1 MPLPSLKKYVLIIP
15 DGAADLETIDGKTP
29 LEAAKIPYMDLM
41 AKLGTSGLMK
51 TLFQDLDKGSLVA
64 QMGILGWDPHRYY
77 PHGRASAEA
86 LAMGANM
93 NNGDLAF
100 RVNLVLRENNTLI
113 NYSANHIEDSS
124 AKKLIQRVNSAIGSE
139 FPDFELIN
147 SFSFRNVL
155 IIRNI
160 KLEPFQFICPQPH
173 ENHGTDF
180 DFGQLVIPRNNQ
192 GHYWARKIN
201 EYLRLAN
208 EVLKCEEAN
217 ALFPWNPSAPL
228 LLPDFNQI
236 NGIVCKCAVI
246 GNMDFLKGLALAG
259 GMEFF
264 QIGNG
269 YIDTDF
275 NAKGKLMVK
284 LLTGEW
290 NFILFHINAPDEAA
304 HMGDIKKKIVALENI
319 DTFIVKPAVEY
330 FQKHPEH
337 LGALSIAPDHYT
349 NTGSFNRANGF
360 KRQETHSID
369 PVPFACWNNK
379 DIDSVQSFNEKS
391 VLSGRNGPHPISSL
405 DFLKIIG
412 IRN

>member
-1 MPLPSLKKYVLIIP
+1 
-15 DGAADLETIDGKTP
+15 
-29 LEAAKIPYMDLM
+29 
-41 AKLGTSGLMK
+41 
-51 TLFQDLDKGSLVA
+51 
-64 QMGILGWDPHRYY
+64 
-77 PHGRASAEA
+77 
-86 LAMGANM
+86 
-93 NNGDLAF
+93 
-100 RVNLVLRENNTLI
+100 
-113 NYSANHIEDSS
+113 
-124 AKKLIQRVNSAIGSE
+124 
-139 FPDFELIN
+139 
-147 SFSFRNVL
+147 
-155 IIRNI
+155 
-160 KLEPFQFICPQPH
+160 
-173 ENHGTDF
+173 
-180 DFGQLVIPRNNQ
+180 
-192 GHYWARKIN
+192 
-201 EYLRLAN
+201 
-208 EVLKCEEAN
+208 
-217 ALFPWNPSAPL
+217 
-228 LLPDFNQI
+228 
-236 NGIVCKCAVI
+236 
-246 GNMDFLKGLALAG
+246 MDFLKGLALAG

-290 NFILFHINAPDEAA
+290 NFILCHINAPDEAA